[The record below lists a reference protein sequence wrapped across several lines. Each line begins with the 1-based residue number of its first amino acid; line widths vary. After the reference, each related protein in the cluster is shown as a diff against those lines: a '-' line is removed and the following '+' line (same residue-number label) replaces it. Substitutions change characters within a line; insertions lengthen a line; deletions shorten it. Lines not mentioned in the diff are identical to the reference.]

1 MPVGIDNLARGL
13 ASKALKGLSNK
24 ANLVNGKIPA
34 DELPSYV
41 DEVVEGYYYNN
52 KFYKDAEHTQEITGE
67 KSKIYVDM
75 TKEPYVSYRW
85 SGSVYFPT
93 SGGGGIDE
101 ITADKVI
108 YNKDTIVVS
117 TVGGLKTG
125 LNLKGR
131 TVENIIE
138 RLVGAYVAPTFTNS
152 SMEVSYFTVN
162 ARTGTSGNYIMGDTV
177 QLQSIK
183 LVLTKGTDYDGIVEG
198 SIRKGN
204 SDVYTLSQEEIESL
218 NSDGEVTI
226 NPTDLKYTFP
236 EDATSGKIVFS
247 VNMSYNKKSYDAN
260 ENVVVNKVNFSI
272 NSETISAQDAEVY
285 SKLYFGALPAEAVL
299 SGLQPDG
306 TVSYIGGT
314 VKFGKQNSL
323 GKVILTTDDD
333 HTLGVFVSEQ
343 ELTDIKFMTLSDIE
357 NWNHTIQTMT
367 YTRVNGTSYSKQYHV
382 YSQVIAADIFT
393 YELE

>member
-1 MPVGIDNLARGL
+1 MPAGIDNIARGL
-13 ASKALKGLSNK
+13 ASKALQGLDGK

-41 DEVVEGYYYNN
+41 DEVVEGYYYND
-52 KFYKDAEHTQEITGE
+52 KFYEDVDHTKEITGE
-67 KSKIYVDM
+67 KDKIYVDK
-75 TKEPYVSYRW
+75 TKDPYISYRW
-85 SGSVYFPT
+85 SGSVFFPI
-93 SGGGGIDE
+93 GGGEIGE
-101 ITADKVI
+101 ITADQVI
-108 YNKDTIVVS
+108 YNKDTVVKS
-117 TVGGLKTG
+117 TIGGLKSG

-152 SMEVSYFTVN
+152 SMKVSYSIINT
-162 ARTGTSGNYIMGDTV
+162 RTGESGNYIMGDTA

-183 LVLTKGTDYDGIVEG
+183 FVLTKGTDYDGVVEG
-198 SIRKGN
+198 SIKKGGSN
-204 SDVYTLSQEEIESL
+204 VYTLSQEEIDSL
-218 NSDGEVTI
+218 NSDGEITI
-226 NPTDLKYTFP
+226 NPSDLKYTFP
-236 EDATSGKIVFS
+236 EDATSGQIVFS
-247 VNMSYNKKSYDAN
+247 VKMSYNKKSYDAN
-260 ENVVVNKVNFSI
+260 ENIVINKVDFSV
-272 NSETISAQDAEVY
+272 NSETISAQDTEVY

-306 TVSYIGGT
+306 TASYIGGT

-382 YSQVIAADIFT
+382 YSQVIAADTFT